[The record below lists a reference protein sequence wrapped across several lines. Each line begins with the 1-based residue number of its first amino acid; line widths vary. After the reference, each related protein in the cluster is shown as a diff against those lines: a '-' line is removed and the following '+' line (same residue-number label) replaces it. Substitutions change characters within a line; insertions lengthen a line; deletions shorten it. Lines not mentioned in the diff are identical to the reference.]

1 MLSLLHMKLN
11 VVWGPF
17 MQAEVLVKAQQELGE
32 TMGELGLPFI
42 KMSKFDTEDGTLNS

>member
-17 MQAEVLVKAQQELGE
+17 MQGEVLVKVQQKLGE
-32 TMGELGLPFI
+32 TMGELGLAFI
-42 KMSKFDTEDGTLNS
+42 KISEFETEDGTLNS